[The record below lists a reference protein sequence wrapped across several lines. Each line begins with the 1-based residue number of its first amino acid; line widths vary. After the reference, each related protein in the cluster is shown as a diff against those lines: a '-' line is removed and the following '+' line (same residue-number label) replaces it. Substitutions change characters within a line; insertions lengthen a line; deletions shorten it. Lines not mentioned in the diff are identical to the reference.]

1 MEQQT
6 MESIIL
12 YDTDNNEIEFDVM
25 DKFEFRNEVYY
36 VLLPVD
42 YDSDDVEF
50 VILREMTDE
59 NNEIALIGIEEEEI
73 LDAVFDEYKKRQ
85 KIQD

>member
-12 YDTDNNEIEFDVM
+12 YDADENEIEFDIM
-25 DKFEFRNEVYY
+25 DKFTFRNEVYY

-50 VILREMTDE
+50 VILREMPNE

-73 LDAVFDEYKKRQ
+73 LDEVFNEYKKRQ
-85 KIQD
+85 KILD

>member
-1 MEQQT
+1 MSE
-6 MESIIL
+6 EPLKSIVL
-12 YDTDNNEIEFDVM
+12 VDEDDNEIEFDVM
-25 DKFEFRNEVYY
+25 DKFHYKGSNYC

-50 VILREMTDE
+50 VILEEKYVDGE
-59 NNEIALIGIEEEEI
+59 AAFAGIEDANV

-85 KIQD
+85 KIE

>member
-12 YDTDNNEIEFDVM
+12 YDADENEIEFDIM
-25 DKFEFRNEVYY
+25 DKFTFRNEVYY

-50 VILREMTDE
+50 VILREMPNE

-73 LDAVFDEYKKRQ
+73 LDAVFNEYKKRQ